1 MPLAKGMEG
10 KEGTLALV
18 YLDYAATTP
27 LDPEVQQAMREV
39 EGIFGNPSSIHRF
52 GQEARRVL
60 EGARERIASLLGVR
74 PREVVF
80 TGSGSEADALAL
92 LGVALAKGKGHVVS
106 TEVEHSAVLGA
117 LRLLE
122 RLGFAVTRLKPDR
135 FGMVYP
141 EQVAEALR
149 PDTILVSVMAAN
161 NELGTLYPI
170 REMAEIAH
178 AHGALFHTDAVQ
190 AVGQVPFRVDEVG
203 ADLVSLSAHKFYGP
217 KGIGALL
224 VRQGVDLFPLV
235 PGKQE
240 GGRRGGT
247 QSPVLAHGMAVALEK
262 ALRLL
267 PEESS
272 RLLALR
278 RRLEAGL
285 LSVEGVELNGH
296 PERRLPKLVNVT
308 VKGADGEA
316 LLLAMDL
323 MGVAVSSGSACSA
336 GSLEP
341 SHVLLA
347 IGRSPREARASLR
360 FSLGRY
366 TTEAEVDRA
375 VEVFREAVARARA

>member
-1 MPLAKGMEG
+1 M
-10 KEGTLALV
+10 V

-27 LDPEVQQAMREV
+27 VDPEVLEAMRQV
-39 EGIFGNPSSIHRF
+39 EGVFGNPSSIHRF

-60 EGARERIASLLGVR
+60 EGARERVAYLLGVR

-80 TGSGSEADALAL
+80 TSSGSEADALAL
-92 LGVALAKGKGHVVS
+92 LGVALARGRGHVVS
-106 TEVEHSAVLGA
+106 TAVEHAAVLGS

-122 RLGFAVTRLKPDR
+122 RLGFAVTYLKPDSL
-135 FGMVYP
+135 GMVYP
-141 EQVAEALR
+141 EQLAEALR
-149 PDTILVSVMAAN
+149 PDTFLVSVMAAN
-161 NELGTLYPI
+161 NELGNLYPI
-170 REMAEIAH
+170 RAMAEVAH

-190 AVGQVPFRVDEVG
+190 AIGQVPFRVDEVG

-224 VRQGVDLFPLV
+224 VRQGVELFPLV

-247 QSPVLAHGMAVALEK
+247 PSPLLAHGLAVALEK

-267 PEESS
+267 PEESE

-296 PERRLPKLVNVT
+296 PEKRLPKLVNVT

-323 MGVAVSSGSACSA
+323 LGVAVSSGSACSA

-347 IGRSPREARASLR
+347 LGRSREEARASLR
-360 FSLGRY
+360 FSLGRF
-366 TTEAEVDRA
+366 TREEEVDRA
-375 VEVFREAVARARA
+375 IQVFREAVRRARAWPRPSW

>member
-1 MPLAKGMEG
+1 MEG
-10 KEGTLALV
+10 KEETLASV

-27 LDPEVQQAMREV
+27 LDLEVQQAMREV

-122 RLGFAVTRLKPDR
+122 RLGFAVTRLRPDR
-135 FGMVYP
+135 LGLVYP
-141 EQVAEALR
+141 EQVEEALR
-149 PDTILVSVMAAN
+149 PGTILVSVMAAN

-224 VRQGVDLFPLV
+224 VRQGLDLFPLV

-247 QSPVLAHGMAVALEK
+247 QSPVLAQGMAVALEK
-262 ALRLL
+262 ALRIL

>member
-1 MPLAKGMEG
+1 MDVGPKAE
-10 KEGTLALV
+10 EEDTLQI

-27 LDPEVQQAMREV
+27 LDNEVQEAMRQV
-39 EGIFGNPSSIHRF
+39 EGVFGNPNSIHRF

-60 EGARERIASLLGVR
+60 EGARERIAGLLGVR

-122 RLGFAVTRLKPDR
+122 RLGFSVTRLKPDR
-135 FGMVYP
+135 FGLVYP
-141 EQVAEALR
+141 EQVEEALR

-170 REMAEIAH
+170 REMAHIAQ
-178 AHGALFHTDAVQ
+178 AHGVLFHTDAVQ

-217 KGIGALL
+217 KGIGALV

-247 QSPVLAHGMAVALEK
+247 QSPLLAQGMAVALEK

-267 PEESS
+267 PEESA

-285 LSVEGVELNGH
+285 LSLEGVELNGH

-323 MGVAVSSGSACSA
+323 LGVAVSSGSACSA

-347 IGRSPREARASLR
+347 IGRSPKEARASLR

-375 VEVFREAVARARA
+375 VEVFREAVARARG

>member
-1 MPLAKGMEG
+1 M
-10 KEGTLALV
+10 ALV

-39 EGIFGNPSSIHRF
+39 EGIFGNPNSIHRF

-80 TGSGSEADALAL
+80 TASGSEADALAL

-106 TEVEHSAVLGA
+106 TDVEHSAVLGA

-122 RLGFAVTRLKPDR
+122 RLGFAVTRLRPDR
-135 FGMVYP
+135 FGLVYP
-141 EQVAEALR
+141 EQVEEALR

-247 QSPVLAHGMAVALEK
+247 QSPVLAQGMAVALEK

-267 PEESS
+267 PEESA

-278 RRLEAGL
+278 RRLEEGL
-285 LSVEGVELNGH
+285 LAVEGVELNGH

>member
-1 MPLAKGMEG
+1 MGG
-10 KEGTLALV
+10 V

-27 LDPEVQQAMREV
+27 LDPEVREAMRGVEEV
-39 EGIFGNPSSIHRF
+39 FGNPSSIHRF

-60 EGARERIASLLGVR
+60 EGAREKVASLLGAR

-80 TGSGSEADALAL
+80 TASGSEANALAL
-92 LGVALAKGKGHVVS
+92 LGVALAKGRGHVVS
-106 TEVEHSAVLGA
+106 TQVEHSSVLGA

-135 FGMVYP
+135 FGLVYP

-149 PDTILVSVMAAN
+149 EDTFLVSVMAAN
-161 NELGTLYPI
+161 NEVGTLYPL
-170 REMAEIAH
+170 REIAQVVR
-178 AHGALFHTDAVQ
+178 GRGVLFHTDAVQ
-190 AVGQVPFRVDEVG
+190 AVGHVPFRMDEVG

-224 VRQGVDLFPLV
+224 VRQGVDLVPLV
-235 PGKQE
+235 PGSQE

-247 QSPVLAHGMAVALEK
+247 PSPALAWGMAVALEK

-267 PEESS
+267 PEEAP
-272 RLLALR
+272 RLRALR
-278 RRLEAGL
+278 DRLEAGL
-285 LSVEGVELNGH
+285 LAVPGVERNGH
-296 PERRLPKLVNVT
+296 PQNRLPHLAHVT

-323 MGVAVSSGSACSA
+323 LGVAVSSGSACSA

-347 IGRSPREARASLR
+347 LGRPPKEAKASLR
-360 FSLGRY
+360 FSLGRF
-366 TTEAEVDRA
+366 TTEKEVDRA
-375 VEVFREAVARARA
+375 VAAFREAVERARG

>member
-1 MPLAKGMEG
+1 M
-10 KEGTLALV
+10 V
-18 YLDYAATTP
+18 YLDYAATAP
-27 LDPEVQQAMREV
+27 LDPEVGEAMRTV
-39 EGIFGNPSSIHRF
+39 EGVLGNPASVHRF
-52 GQEARRVL
+52 GQEARGVL
-60 EGARERIASLLGVR
+60 EGARERIAHLLGVR
-74 PREVVF
+74 PRDVVF
-80 TGSGSEADALAL
+80 TASGSEADALAL
-92 LGVALAKGKGHVVS
+92 LGVALARGRGHVVS

-135 FGMVYP
+135 HGLVYP
-141 EQVAEALR
+141 EQVQEALR
-149 PDTILVSVMAAN
+149 SDTVLVSVMAAN
-161 NELGTLYPI
+161 NELGTLYPV
-170 REMAEIAH
+170 REMAQVAH
-178 AHGALFHTDAVQ
+178 AHGVLFHTDAVQ
-190 AVGQVPFRVDEVG
+190 AVGQVPFRADEVG

-235 PGKQE
+235 PGKGE
-240 GGRRGGT
+240 GGKRGGT
-247 QSPVLAHGMAVALEK
+247 LSPVLAHGMAVALEK
-262 ALRLL
+262 ALRFL
-267 PEESS
+267 PEESP

-278 RRLEAGL
+278 KRLEAGL

-323 MGVAVSSGSACSA
+323 LGVAVSSGSACSA

-347 IGRSPREARASLR
+347 IGRSPKEAKASLR
-360 FSLGRY
+360 FSVGRF
-366 TTEAEVDRA
+366 TTEAEVEQA
-375 VEVFREAVARARA
+375 VAVFREAVARARA

>member
-1 MPLAKGMEG
+1 MLRNRSA
-10 KEGTLALV
+10 GTAMV

-27 LDPEVQQAMREV
+27 VDPEVLEAMREV
-39 EGIFGNPSSIHRF
+39 EGVFGNPSSVHRF

-60 EGARERIASLLGVR
+60 EGARERVAGLLGVR

-80 TGSGSEADALAL
+80 TASGSEADALAV
-92 LGVALAKGKGHVVS
+92 LGVALARGRGHVVS
-106 TEVEHSAVLGA
+106 TAVEHAALLGA

-122 RLGFAVTRLKPDR
+122 RLGFAVTYLKPDPL
-135 FGMVYP
+135 GMVYP

-149 PDTILVSVMAAN
+149 PDTFLVSVMAAN
-161 NELGTLYPI
+161 NELGNLYPV
-170 REMAEIAH
+170 RAMAEVAH

-190 AVGQVPFRVDEVG
+190 AIGQVPFSVDEVG

-224 VRQGVDLFPLV
+224 VRHGVELFPLV

-247 QSPVLAHGMAVALEK
+247 PSPLLAHGLAVALEK
-262 ALRLL
+262 ASRLL
-267 PEESS
+267 PEESQ

-278 RRLEAGL
+278 ERLEAGL

-296 PERRLPKLVNVT
+296 PKKRLPKLVNVT

-323 MGVAVSSGSACSA
+323 LGVAVSSGSACSA

-347 IGRSPREARASLR
+347 TGRSREEARASLR
-360 FSLGRY
+360 FSLGRF
-366 TTEAEVDRA
+366 TTLEEVDRA
-375 VEVFREAVARARA
+375 IEAFQEAVRRARA

>member
-1 MPLAKGMEG
+1 MGRG
-10 KEGTLALV
+10 KEETLALV
-18 YLDYAATTP
+18 YLDYAATAP

-39 EGIFGNPSSIHRF
+39 EGIFGNPNSIHRF

-80 TGSGSEADALAL
+80 TASGSEADALAL

-106 TEVEHSAVLGA
+106 TDVEHSAVLGA

-122 RLGFAVTRLKPDR
+122 RLGFAVTRLRPDR
-135 FGMVYP
+135 FGLVYP
-141 EQVAEALR
+141 EQVEEALR

-247 QSPVLAHGMAVALEK
+247 QSPVLAQGMAVALEK

-267 PEESS
+267 PEESA

-278 RRLEAGL
+278 RRLEEGL
-285 LSVEGVELNGH
+285 LAVEGVELNGH

>member
-1 MPLAKGMEG
+1 MDVGPKAAE
-10 KEGTLALV
+10 EDTLQI

-27 LDPEVQQAMREV
+27 LDNEVQEAMRQV
-39 EGIFGNPSSIHRF
+39 EGVFGNPNSIHRF

-60 EGARERIASLLGVR
+60 EGARERIAGLLGVR

-122 RLGFAVTRLKPDR
+122 RLGFSVTRLKPDR
-135 FGMVYP
+135 FGLVYP
-141 EQVAEALR
+141 EQVEEALR

-170 REMAEIAH
+170 REMAHIAH
-178 AHGALFHTDAVQ
+178 AHGVLFHTDAVQ

-217 KGIGALL
+217 KGIGALV

-247 QSPVLAHGMAVALEK
+247 QSPLLAQGMAVALEK

-267 PEESS
+267 PEESA

-285 LSVEGVELNGH
+285 FSLEGVELNGH

-323 MGVAVSSGSACSA
+323 LGVAVSSGSACSA

-347 IGRSPREARASLR
+347 IGRSPKEARASLR

-375 VEVFREAVARARA
+375 VEVFREAVVRARG

>member
-1 MPLAKGMEG
+1 MRNRSA
-10 KEGTLALV
+10 GTAMV

-27 LDPEVQQAMREV
+27 VDPEVLEAMREV
-39 EGIFGNPSSIHRF
+39 EGVFGNPSSVHRF

-60 EGARERIASLLGVR
+60 EGARERVAALLGVR

-80 TGSGSEADALAL
+80 TASGSEADALAV
-92 LGVALAKGKGHVVS
+92 LGVALARGRGHVVS
-106 TEVEHSAVLGA
+106 TAVEHAALLGA

-122 RLGFAVTRLKPDR
+122 RLGFAVTYLKPDPQ
-135 FGMVYP
+135 GMVYP
-141 EQVAEALR
+141 EHVAEALR
-149 PDTILVSVMAAN
+149 PDTFLVSVMAAN
-161 NELGTLYPI
+161 NELGNLYPV
-170 REMAEIAH
+170 RAMAEVAH

-190 AVGQVPFRVDEVG
+190 AIGQVPFRVDEVG

-224 VRQGVDLFPLV
+224 VRHGVELFPLV

-247 QSPVLAHGMAVALEK
+247 PSPLLAHGLAVALEK

-267 PEESS
+267 PEESQ

-278 RRLEAGL
+278 ARLEAGL

-296 PERRLPKLVNVT
+296 PKERLPKLVNVT

-323 MGVAVSSGSACSA
+323 LGVAVSSGSACSA

-347 IGRSPREARASLR
+347 TGRSREEARASLR
-360 FSLGRY
+360 FSLGRF
-366 TTEAEVDRA
+366 TTLEEVDRA
-375 VEVFREAVARARA
+375 IEAFQEAVRRARA

>member
-1 MPLAKGMEG
+1 MI
-10 KEGTLALV
+10 
-18 YLDYAATTP
+18 YLDHAATTP
-27 LDPEVQQAMREV
+27 LDPEVREAMGEV
-39 EGIFGNPSSIHRF
+39 EGVFGNPNSVHRA
-52 GQEARRVL
+52 GQAARRVL
-60 EGARERIASLLGVR
+60 EEARERVAHLLGAD

-80 TGSGSEADALAL
+80 TASGSEADALAL
-92 LGVALAKGKGHVVS
+92 LGVALARGRGHVVS
-106 TEVEHSAVLGA
+106 TEVEHSALLGA

-122 RLGFAVTRLKPDR
+122 GLGFAVTRLKPDR
-135 FGMVYP
+135 HGLVYP

-149 PDTILVSVMAAN
+149 PDTFLVSVMAAN
-161 NELGTLYPI
+161 NELGTLYPVG
-170 REMAEIAH
+170 EIAQVAR

-190 AVGQVPFRVDEVG
+190 AIGQIPFRMDEVG

-224 VRQGVDLFPLV
+224 VRRGVELFPLV
-235 PGKQE
+235 PGKGE

-267 PEESS
+267 PEEAP

-278 RRLEAGL
+278 GRLEAGL
-285 LSVEGVELNGH
+285 LAVEGVELNGH

-316 LLLAMDL
+316 LLLALDL
-323 MGVAVSSGSACSA
+323 LGVAVSSGSACSA

-347 IGRSPREARASLR
+347 IGRTREEAKASLR
-360 FSLGRY
+360 FSLGRF

-375 VEVFREAVARARA
+375 VAVFREAVARARG

>member
-1 MPLAKGMEG
+1 M
-10 KEGTLALV
+10 V

-27 LDPEVQQAMREV
+27 VDPEVLEAMRQV
-39 EGIFGNPSSIHRF
+39 EGVFGNPSSIHRF

-60 EGARERIASLLGVR
+60 EGARERVAYLLGVR

-80 TGSGSEADALAL
+80 TSSGSEADALAL
-92 LGVALAKGKGHVVS
+92 LGVALARGRGHVVS
-106 TEVEHSAVLGA
+106 TAVEHAAVLGS

-122 RLGFAVTRLKPDR
+122 RLGFAVTYLKPDSL
-135 FGMVYP
+135 GMVYP
-141 EQVAEALR
+141 EQLAEALR
-149 PDTILVSVMAAN
+149 PDTFLVSVMAAN
-161 NELGTLYPI
+161 NELGNLYPI
-170 REMAEIAH
+170 RAMAEVAH

-190 AVGQVPFRVDEVG
+190 AIGQVPFPVDEVG

-224 VRQGVDLFPLV
+224 VRQGVELFPLV

-247 QSPVLAHGMAVALEK
+247 PSPLLAHGLAVALEK

-267 PEESS
+267 PEESE

-296 PERRLPKLVNVT
+296 PEKRLPKLVNVT

-323 MGVAVSSGSACSA
+323 LGVAVSSGSACSA

-347 IGRSPREARASLR
+347 LGRSREEARASLR
-360 FSLGRY
+360 FSLGRF
-366 TTEAEVDRA
+366 TREEEVDRA
-375 VEVFREAVARARA
+375 IQVFREAVRRARAWPRPSW

>member
-1 MPLAKGMEG
+1 LR
-10 KEGTLALV
+10 V

-27 LDPEVQQAMREV
+27 LDPEVREAMGEV

-52 GQEARRVL
+52 GQEARKIL
-60 EGARERIASLLGVR
+60 EGAREKVAALLGVK

-80 TGSGSEADALAL
+80 TASGSEADALAL
-92 LGVALAKGKGHVVS
+92 LGVALARGQGHVVS

-117 LRLLE
+117 LKLLE
-122 RLGFAVTRLKPDR
+122 RLGFSVTRLRPDR
-135 FGMVYP
+135 HGLVYP
-141 EQVAEALR
+141 EQVREALR
-149 PDTILVSVMAAN
+149 KDTFLVSVMAAN
-161 NELGTLYPI
+161 NELGTLYPV
-170 REMAEIAH
+170 AEIAQVVH

-190 AVGQVPFRVDEVG
+190 AMGQVPFSVGEVG
-203 ADLVSLSAHKFYGP
+203 ADLLSLSAHKFYGP
-217 KGIGALL
+217 KGIGALV
-224 VRQGVDLFPLV
+224 VRQGVELFPLV

-247 QSPVLAHGMAVALEK
+247 QSPVLAHGLAVALEK

-267 PEESS
+267 PEEAS

-285 LSVEGVELNGH
+285 LAVEGVELNGH

-308 VKGADGEA
+308 VRGADGEA

-323 MGVAVSSGSACSA
+323 LGVAVSSGSACSA

-347 IGRSPREARASLR
+347 IGRSPKEAKASLR
-360 FSLGRY
+360 FSLGRF

-375 VEVFREAVARARA
+375 VEAFREAVARAR

>member
-1 MPLAKGMEG
+1 MDVGPKAE
-10 KEGTLALV
+10 EEDTLQI

-27 LDPEVQQAMREV
+27 LDNEVQEAMRQV
-39 EGIFGNPSSIHRF
+39 EGVFGNPNSIHRF

-60 EGARERIASLLGVR
+60 EGARERIAGLLGVR

-122 RLGFAVTRLKPDR
+122 RLGFSVTRLKPDR
-135 FGMVYP
+135 FGLVYP
-141 EQVAEALR
+141 EQVEEALR

-170 REMAEIAH
+170 REMAHIAQ
-178 AHGALFHTDAVQ
+178 AHGVLFHTDAVQ

-217 KGIGALL
+217 KGIGALV

-247 QSPVLAHGMAVALEK
+247 QSPLLAQGMAVALEK

-267 PEESS
+267 PEESA

-285 LSVEGVELNGH
+285 LSLEGVELNGH

-323 MGVAVSSGSACSA
+323 LGVAVSSGSACSA

-347 IGRSPREARASLR
+347 IGRSPKEARASLR

-375 VEVFREAVARARA
+375 VEVFREAVVRARG

>member
-1 MPLAKGMEG
+1 M
-10 KEGTLALV
+10 V

-27 LDPEVQQAMREV
+27 VDPEVLEAMRQV
-39 EGIFGNPSSIHRF
+39 EGVFGNPSSIHRF

-60 EGARERIASLLGVR
+60 EGARERVAYLLGVR

-80 TGSGSEADALAL
+80 TSSGSEADALAL
-92 LGVALAKGKGHVVS
+92 LGVALARGRGHVVS
-106 TEVEHSAVLGA
+106 TAVEHAAVLGS

-122 RLGFAVTRLKPDR
+122 RLGFAVTYLKPDSL
-135 FGMVYP
+135 GMVYP
-141 EQVAEALR
+141 EQLAEALR
-149 PDTILVSVMAAN
+149 PDTFLVSVMAAN
-161 NELGTLYPI
+161 NELGNLYPI
-170 REMAEIAH
+170 RAMAEVAH

-190 AVGQVPFRVDEVG
+190 AIGQVPFPVDEVG

-224 VRQGVDLFPLV
+224 VRQGVELFPLV
-235 PGKQE
+235 PGKPE

-247 QSPVLAHGMAVALEK
+247 PSPLLAHGLAVALEK

-267 PEESS
+267 PEESE

-296 PERRLPKLVNVT
+296 PEKRLPKLVNVT

-323 MGVAVSSGSACSA
+323 LGVAVSSGSACSA

-347 IGRSPREARASLR
+347 LGRSREEARASLR
-360 FSLGRY
+360 FSLGRF
-366 TTEAEVDRA
+366 TREEEVDRA
-375 VEVFREAVARARA
+375 IQVFREAVRRARAWPRPSW

>member
-1 MPLAKGMEG
+1 MLRNRSAG
-10 KEGTLALV
+10 KEMV

-27 LDPEVQQAMREV
+27 IDPEVLEAMREV
-39 EGIFGNPSSIHRF
+39 EGVFGNPSSVHRF

-60 EGARERIASLLGVR
+60 EGARERVATLLGVR

-80 TGSGSEADALAL
+80 TASGSEADALAV
-92 LGVALAKGKGHVVS
+92 LGVALARGKGHVVS
-106 TEVEHSAVLGA
+106 TAVEHAALLGA

-122 RLGFAVTRLKPDR
+122 RLGFAVTYLKPDPL
-135 FGMVYP
+135 GMVYP

-149 PDTILVSVMAAN
+149 PDTFLVSVMAAN
-161 NELGTLYPI
+161 NELGNLYPV
-170 REMAEIAH
+170 RAMAEVAH

-190 AVGQVPFRVDEVG
+190 AIGQVPFRVDEVG

-224 VRQGVDLFPLV
+224 VRHGVELFPLV

-247 QSPVLAHGMAVALEK
+247 PSPLLAHGLAVALEK

-267 PEESS
+267 PEESQ

-278 RRLEAGL
+278 ARLEAGL

-296 PERRLPKLVNVT
+296 PKERLPKLVNVT

-323 MGVAVSSGSACSA
+323 LGVAVSSGSACSA

-347 IGRSPREARASLR
+347 TGRSREEARASLR
-360 FSLGRY
+360 FSLGRF
-366 TTEAEVDRA
+366 TTLEEVDRA
-375 VEVFREAVARARA
+375 IEAFREAVRRARA

>member
-1 MPLAKGMEG
+1 MGRG
-10 KEGTLALV
+10 KEETLALV
-18 YLDYAATTP
+18 YLDYAATAP

-39 EGIFGNPSSIHRF
+39 EGIFGNPNSIHRF

-80 TGSGSEADALAL
+80 TASGSEADALAL

-106 TEVEHSAVLGA
+106 TDVEHSAVLGA

-122 RLGFAVTRLKPDR
+122 RLGFAVTRLRPDR
-135 FGMVYP
+135 FGLVYP
-141 EQVAEALR
+141 EQVEEALR

-224 VRQGVDLFPLV
+224 VRQRVDLFPLV

-247 QSPVLAHGMAVALEK
+247 QSPVLAQGMAVALEK

-267 PEESS
+267 PEESA

-278 RRLEAGL
+278 RRLEEGL
-285 LSVEGVELNGH
+285 LAVEGVELNGH

>member
-1 MPLAKGMEG
+1 M
-10 KEGTLALV
+10 V

-27 LDPEVQQAMREV
+27 LDPEVREAMRQV
-39 EGIFGNPSSIHRF
+39 EGVYGNPSSIHRF

-60 EGARERIASLLGVR
+60 EGARERVAALLGVR

-80 TGSGSEADALAL
+80 TASGSEADALAL
-92 LGVALAKGKGHVVS
+92 LGVALARGKGHVVS
-106 TEVEHSAVLGA
+106 TEVEHSALLGT

-122 RLGFAVTRLKPDR
+122 RLGFAVTRLRPDR
-135 FGMVYP
+135 HGLVYP
-141 EQVAEALR
+141 EQVREALR
-149 PDTILVSVMAAN
+149 PDTFLVSVMAAN
-161 NELGTLYPI
+161 GELGTLYPV
-170 REMAEIAH
+170 REVAEVAH

-190 AVGQVPFRVDEVG
+190 AIGQVPFRADEAG

-217 KGIGALL
+217 KGVGALL
-224 VRQGVDLFPLV
+224 VRQGVELFPLV

-247 QSPVLAHGMAVALEK
+247 QSPVLAHGLAVALEK

-267 PEESS
+267 PEEAP

-278 RRLEAGL
+278 RRLEEGL
-285 LSVEGVELNGH
+285 LAVEGVELNGH
-296 PERRLPKLVNVT
+296 PTRRLPKLVNVT

-323 MGVAVSSGSACSA
+323 LGVAVSSGSACSA

-347 IGRSPREARASLR
+347 IGRTPLEARASLR
-360 FSLGRY
+360 FSLGRF
-366 TTEAEVDRA
+366 TTEEEVDRA
-375 VEVFREAVARARA
+375 LEAFREAVHRARA

>member
-1 MPLAKGMEG
+1 MLRNRSA
-10 KEGTLALV
+10 GTEMV

-27 LDPEVQQAMREV
+27 IDLEVLEAMREV
-39 EGIFGNPSSIHRF
+39 EGVFGNPSSVHRF

-60 EGARERIASLLGVR
+60 EGARERVAALLGVR

-80 TGSGSEADALAL
+80 TASGSEADALAV
-92 LGVALAKGKGHVVS
+92 LGVALARGRGHVVS
-106 TEVEHSAVLGA
+106 TAVEHAALLGA

-122 RLGFAVTRLKPDR
+122 RLGFAVTYLKPDPL
-135 FGMVYP
+135 GMVYP

-149 PDTILVSVMAAN
+149 PDTFLVSVMAAN
-161 NELGTLYPI
+161 NELGNLYPV
-170 REMAEIAH
+170 RAMAEVAH

-190 AVGQVPFRVDEVG
+190 AIGQVPFRVDEVG

-224 VRQGVDLFPLV
+224 VRHGVELFPLV

-247 QSPVLAHGMAVALEK
+247 PSPLLAHGLAVALEK

-267 PEESS
+267 PEESQ

-278 RRLEAGL
+278 ARLEAGL

-296 PERRLPKLVNVT
+296 PKERLPKLVNVT

-323 MGVAVSSGSACSA
+323 LGVAVSSGSACSA

-347 IGRSPREARASLR
+347 TGRSREEARASLR
-360 FSLGRY
+360 FSLGRF
-366 TTEAEVDRA
+366 TTLEEVDRA
-375 VEVFREAVARARA
+375 IEAFQEAVRRARA

>member
-1 MPLAKGMEG
+1 MEG
-10 KEGTLALV
+10 KEETLARV

-27 LDPEVQQAMREV
+27 LDPEVQGAMREV

-60 EGARERIASLLGVR
+60 EGAREGIASLLGVR

-122 RLGFAVTRLKPDR
+122 RLGFAVTRLRPDPL
-135 FGMVYP
+135 GLVYP
-141 EQVAEALR
+141 EQVEEALR

-161 NELGTLYPI
+161 HELGTLYPI
-170 REMAEIAH
+170 REMAEMAH

-190 AVGQVPFRVDEVG
+190 AVGQVPFRVEEVG

-247 QSPVLAHGMAVALEK
+247 PSPVLAHGMAVALEK

-323 MGVAVSSGSACSA
+323 LGVAVSSGSACSA

>member
-1 MPLAKGMEG
+1 LRNRSA
-10 KEGTLALV
+10 GTAMV

-27 LDPEVQQAMREV
+27 VDPEVLEAMREV
-39 EGIFGNPSSIHRF
+39 EGVFGNPSSVHRF

-60 EGARERIASLLGVR
+60 EGARERVAGLLGVR

-80 TGSGSEADALAL
+80 TASGSEADALAV
-92 LGVALAKGKGHVVS
+92 LGVALARGKGHVVS
-106 TEVEHSAVLGA
+106 TAVEHAALLGA

-122 RLGFAVTRLKPDR
+122 KLGFAVTYLKPDPL
-135 FGMVYP
+135 GMVYP

-149 PDTILVSVMAAN
+149 PDTFLVSVMAAN
-161 NELGTLYPI
+161 NELGNLYPV
-170 REMAEIAH
+170 RAMAEVAH

-190 AVGQVPFRVDEVG
+190 AIGQVPFPVDEVG

-224 VRQGVDLFPLV
+224 VRHGVELFPLV

-247 QSPVLAHGMAVALEK
+247 PSPLLAHGLAVALEK

-267 PEESS
+267 PEESQ

-278 RRLEAGL
+278 ARLEAGL

-296 PERRLPKLVNVT
+296 PKERLPKLVNVT

-323 MGVAVSSGSACSA
+323 LGVAVSSGSACSA

-347 IGRSPREARASLR
+347 TGRSREEARASLR
-360 FSLGRY
+360 FSLGRF
-366 TTEAEVDRA
+366 TTLEEVDRA
-375 VEVFREAVARARA
+375 IEAFREAVRRARA

>member
-1 MPLAKGMEG
+1 M
-10 KEGTLALV
+10 V

-27 LDPEVQQAMREV
+27 VDPEVLEAMREV
-39 EGIFGNPSSIHRF
+39 EGVFGNPSSVHRF

-60 EGARERIASLLGVR
+60 EGARERVAALLGVR

-80 TGSGSEADALAL
+80 TASGSEADALAV
-92 LGVALAKGKGHVVS
+92 LGVALARGRGHVVS
-106 TEVEHSAVLGA
+106 TAVEHAALLGA

-122 RLGFAVTRLKPDR
+122 RLGFAVTYLKPDPL
-135 FGMVYP
+135 GMVYP

-149 PDTILVSVMAAN
+149 PDTFLVSVMAAN
-161 NELGTLYPI
+161 NELGNLYPV
-170 REMAEIAH
+170 RAMAEVAH

-190 AVGQVPFRVDEVG
+190 AIGQVPFRVDEVG

-224 VRQGVDLFPLV
+224 VRHGVELFPLV

-247 QSPVLAHGMAVALEK
+247 PSPLLAHGLAVALEK

-267 PEESS
+267 PEESQ

-278 RRLEAGL
+278 ARLEAGL

-296 PERRLPKLVNVT
+296 PKERLPKLVNVT

-323 MGVAVSSGSACSA
+323 LGVAVSSGSACSA

-347 IGRSPREARASLR
+347 TGRSREEARASLR
-360 FSLGRY
+360 FSLGRF
-366 TTEAEVDRA
+366 TTLEEVDRA
-375 VEVFREAVARARA
+375 IEAFQEAVRRARA

>member
-1 MPLAKGMEG
+1 MLRNRSA
-10 KEGTLALV
+10 GTEMI

-27 LDPEVQQAMREV
+27 IDPEVLEAMREV
-39 EGIFGNPSSIHRF
+39 EGVFGNPSSVHRF

-60 EGARERIASLLGVR
+60 EGARERVAALLGVR

-80 TGSGSEADALAL
+80 TASGSEADALAV
-92 LGVALAKGKGHVVS
+92 LGVALARGKGHVVS
-106 TEVEHSAVLGA
+106 TAVEHAALLGA

-122 RLGFAVTRLKPDR
+122 RLGFAVTYLKPDPL
-135 FGMVYP
+135 GMVYP

-149 PDTILVSVMAAN
+149 PDTFLVSVMAAN
-161 NELGTLYPI
+161 NELGNLYPV
-170 REMAEIAH
+170 RAMAEVAH

-190 AVGQVPFRVDEVG
+190 AIGQVPFRVDEVG

-224 VRQGVDLFPLV
+224 VRHGVELFPLV

-247 QSPVLAHGMAVALEK
+247 PSPLLAHGLAVALEK

-267 PEESS
+267 PEESQ

-278 RRLEAGL
+278 ARLEAGL

-296 PERRLPKLVNVT
+296 PKERLPKLVNVT

-323 MGVAVSSGSACSA
+323 LGVAVSSGSACSA

-347 IGRSPREARASLR
+347 TGRSREEARASLR
-360 FSLGRY
+360 FSLGRF
-366 TTEAEVDRA
+366 TTLEEVDRA
-375 VEVFREAVARARA
+375 IEAFREAVRRARA

>member
-1 MPLAKGMEG
+1 MLRNRSA
-10 KEGTLALV
+10 GTEMI

-27 LDPEVQQAMREV
+27 IDPEVLEAMREV
-39 EGIFGNPSSIHRF
+39 EGVFGNPSSVHRF

-60 EGARERIASLLGVR
+60 EGARERVAALLGVR

-80 TGSGSEADALAL
+80 TASGSEADALAV
-92 LGVALAKGKGHVVS
+92 LGVALARGKGHVVS
-106 TEVEHSAVLGA
+106 TAVEHAALLGA

-122 RLGFAVTRLKPDR
+122 RLGFAVTYLKPDPL
-135 FGMVYP
+135 GMVYP

-149 PDTILVSVMAAN
+149 PDTFLVSVMAAN
-161 NELGTLYPI
+161 NELGNLYPV
-170 REMAEIAH
+170 RAMAEVAH

-190 AVGQVPFRVDEVG
+190 AIGQVPFRVDEVG

-224 VRQGVDLFPLV
+224 VRHGVELFPLV

-247 QSPVLAHGMAVALEK
+247 PSPLLAHGLAVALEK
-262 ALRLL
+262 ASRLL
-267 PEESS
+267 PEESQ

-278 RRLEAGL
+278 ARLEAGL

-296 PERRLPKLVNVT
+296 PKERLPKLVNVT

-323 MGVAVSSGSACSA
+323 LGVAVSSGSACSA

-347 IGRSPREARASLR
+347 TGRSREEARASLR
-360 FSLGRY
+360 FSLGRF
-366 TTEAEVDRA
+366 TTLEEVDRA
-375 VEVFREAVARARA
+375 IGAFREAVRRARA

>member
-1 MPLAKGMEG
+1 MGVGPKAE
-10 KEGTLALV
+10 EEDTLQI

-27 LDPEVQQAMREV
+27 LDLEVQEAMRQV
-39 EGIFGNPSSIHRF
+39 EGVFGNPGSIHRF

-60 EGARERIASLLGVR
+60 EGARERIAGLLGVR

-122 RLGFAVTRLKPDR
+122 RLGFSVTRLKADG
-135 FGMVYP
+135 FGLVYP
-141 EQVAEALR
+141 EQVEEALR

-170 REMAEIAH
+170 QEMANIAH
-178 AHGALFHTDAVQ
+178 VHGALFHTDAVQ
-190 AVGQVPFRVDEVG
+190 AVGQVPFRVDQVG
-203 ADLVSLSAHKFYGP
+203 ADLVSLSAHKLYGP

-267 PEESS
+267 PEESA

-285 LSVEGVELNGH
+285 LSLEGVELNGH

-323 MGVAVSSGSACSA
+323 LGVAVSSGSACSA

-347 IGRSPREARASLR
+347 IGRSPKEARASLR

-375 VEVFREAVARARA
+375 VEAFREAVARARA

>member
-1 MPLAKGMEG
+1 MEG
-10 KEGTLALV
+10 KEETLALV

-122 RLGFAVTRLKPDR
+122 RLGFAVTRLRPDR
-135 FGMVYP
+135 LGLVYP
-141 EQVAEALR
+141 EQVEEALR

-170 REMAEIAH
+170 REMVEIAH

-190 AVGQVPFRVDEVG
+190 AVGQVPFRVDEVE

>member
-1 MPLAKGMEG
+1 M
-10 KEGTLALV
+10 V

-27 LDPEVQQAMREV
+27 VDPEVLEAMRQV
-39 EGIFGNPSSIHRF
+39 EGVFGNPSSIHRF

-60 EGARERIASLLGVR
+60 EGARERVAYLLGVR

-80 TGSGSEADALAL
+80 TSSGSEADALAL
-92 LGVALAKGKGHVVS
+92 LGVALARGRGHVVS
-106 TEVEHSAVLGA
+106 TAVEHAAVLGS

-122 RLGFAVTRLKPDR
+122 RLGFAVTYLKPDSL
-135 FGMVYP
+135 GMVYP
-141 EQVAEALR
+141 EQLAEALR
-149 PDTILVSVMAAN
+149 PDTFLVSVMAAN
-161 NELGTLYPI
+161 NELGNLYPI
-170 REMAEIAH
+170 RAMAEVAH

-190 AVGQVPFRVDEVG
+190 AIGQVPFRVDEVG

-224 VRQGVDLFPLV
+224 VRQGVELFPLV

-247 QSPVLAHGMAVALEK
+247 PSPLLAHGLAVALEK

-267 PEESS
+267 PEESE

-296 PERRLPKLVNVT
+296 PEKRLPKLVNVT

-323 MGVAVSSGSACSA
+323 LGVAVSSGSACSA

-347 IGRSPREARASLR
+347 LGRSREEAWASLR
-360 FSLGRY
+360 FSLGRF
-366 TTEAEVDRA
+366 TREEEVDRA
-375 VEVFREAVARARA
+375 IQVFREAVRRARAWPRPSW